1 MFRVAK
7 QKEEFFSCNI
17 MGLIPFF
24 IINQRPL
31 MAAQL
36 SNIKRWMEKTGHIL
50 LIFTVIFL
58 LTLTSPLLGTA
69 QNPSPSELFQ
79 NQIGPDNEIDGF
91 PVMLDGQPLF
101 FVRRGI
107 ASFSAAE
114 RANAVS
120 RRIERIAQ
128 NNAIALEDLKVKQ
141 SPYDKSFY
149 LGADQEVILTV
160 TELDAKAYYSTPEA
174 LTQQALQKI
183 KVAIAQ
189 YRQARKPDQLLKNI
203 TYTVLASFAF
213 LILSLA
219 IIKISGKL
227 FPFIRRLIESRTPS
241 IKIQNVEI
249 LPSSKI
255 GLFWLLV
262 LQKIRLF
269 ILILLLFCYAAFIL
283 RLFPWTRVFG
293 ESILGYFF
301 QSLELVFS
309 AIGTYL
315 PNFFIVAIIFF
326 ITYYLIRLIK
336 PFFTAIELGNL
347 VVPGFYADWAQP
359 TYNLVLV
366 LFIAIATIIAFPY
379 LPGFDSPAFRGIS
392 VFLGLLFSLGS
403 TSAIANVIGGIILI
417 YTRAFRIGDHI
428 QVGDVIGDLI
438 EKNFLVIRIRTP
450 TNQIITIPN
459 SSLLNS
465 NVINFSISSRELDSH
480 LILQTTITLGYDV
493 PWQKVYATL
502 IKAALNTEH
511 ILKEPAPFVLQTSLD
526 NFYVSY
532 QLNAYTDNPNVM
544 VLIYSELH
552 QNIQDECNEVE
563 IEILSP
569 SFTALRDGNT
579 STIPE
584 NYLPSDYVAPPF
596 RVQSSDSSGQ

>member
-1 MFRVAK
+1 M
-7 QKEEFFSCNI
+7 
-17 MGLIPFF
+17 
-24 IINQRPL
+24 
-31 MAAQL
+31 
-36 SNIKRWMEKTGHIL
+36 
-50 LIFTVIFL
+50 
-58 LTLTSPLLGTA
+58 TLTPPLLSTA
-69 QNPSPSELFQ
+69 QNQAPAELLP
-79 NQIGPDNEIDGF
+79 NQTRADGTIDGF
-91 PVMLDGQPLF
+91 PVMLDGRPLF

-114 RANAVS
+114 RANAVT

-128 NNAIALEDLKVKQ
+128 NDAIALEDIKVEQ
-141 SPYDKSFY
+141 SPYDQSFY
-149 LGADQEVILTV
+149 LGVDKEVILTV
-160 TELDAKAYYSTPEA
+160 TERDAKAYYSTPEA

-183 KVAIAQ
+183 KAAIAQ
-189 YRQARKPDQLLKNI
+189 YRQDRRPAQLLKNI

-213 LILSLA
+213 LLITVV

-227 FPFIRRLIESRTPS
+227 FPFIQSLLESRIRS

-249 LPSSKI
+249 LSSAKI
-255 GLFWLLV
+255 ALFWLLV

-269 ILILLLFCYAAFIL
+269 ILVLLFFYYAAFIL

-293 ESILGYFF
+293 ERILGYFF
-301 QSLELVFS
+301 QSLELVLS
-309 AIGTYL
+309 AVGAYL
-315 PNFFIVAIIFF
+315 PNLFIVAIIFF
-326 ITYYLIRLIK
+326 ITYYLIRLIR
-336 PFFTAIELGNL
+336 PFFSTIERGNL
-347 VVPGFYADWAQP
+347 VIPGFYTDWAQP

-428 QVGDVIGDLI
+428 QVGDVMGDLI

-465 NVINFSISSRELDSH
+465 NVINFSISLRELDSH

-493 PWQKVYATL
+493 PWQKVYGTL
-502 IKAALNTEH
+502 IKAALKTGH
-511 ILKEPAPFVLQTSLD
+511 ILEEPAPFVLQTSLD

-532 QLNAYTDNPNVM
+532 QLNVYTDNPNLM

-552 QNIQDECNEVE
+552 QNMQDQCNEVG

-569 SFTALRDGNT
+569 SFTALRDGNP

-584 NYLPSDYVAPPF
+584 NYLPADYVAPTF
-596 RVQSSDSSGQ
+596 RVQSSDTSEQ